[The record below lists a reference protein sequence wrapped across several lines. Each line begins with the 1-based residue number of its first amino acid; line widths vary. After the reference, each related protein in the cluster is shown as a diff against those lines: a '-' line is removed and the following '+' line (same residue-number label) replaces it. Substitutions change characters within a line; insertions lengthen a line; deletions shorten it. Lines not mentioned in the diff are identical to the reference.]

1 MDAFGFVVDDQHT
14 LSIAGATARRYRHAA
29 SGAELLAL
37 DADDANLSFAVGFA
51 TPPRDDTG
59 VAHILEHMVLA
70 GSRKYPLRDPF
81 FDMVKGSLA
90 GFLNALT
97 YPDRTV
103 YPFATQNRQDY
114 LNLLDVYLDAVF
126 APRLARTTFEQE
138 GWHLER
144 AGEGD
149 GTDGALAL
157 RGVVFNEMK
166 GAFGDP
172 SRALHQAE
180 AAGLLPDTPYAFE
193 SGGDPAAIPDLTY
206 EALTAFHAEH
216 YHPSRA
222 RFVVHGDVPLEAV
235 AARIAP
241 YLEGVTPLPPVPAPA
256 LQPPFEAPREA
267 HAPYPADANDKA
279 LATVAWALPGLEG
292 PGEAL
297 LLEVLDHALVGT
309 PAAPLRRALLDAGVG
324 EAFLGGLDT
333 TARQPTFHAGL
344 RGVDPARVGEVHA
357 LVLDTLRDVARVGF
371 DPEDVRAARNRL
383 EFDLREMDAGGGQ
396 QGLSLAFAA
405 LDAWMHGRDPV
416 RELDFDAALADLDA
430 RLAEDGGEDHGASV
444 LGRLLQRRLVDNA
457 HRVHASA
464 TPDPE
469 LSARRDAE
477 ERARLAARAEAM
489 GDAEWRALDAANAAL
504 RDAQETPD
512 PPEAR
517 ATLPRLHRGDLHDP
531 TPDPVP
537 EVEAHDGA
545 ELLRYDLPTRGLG
558 YVDVAFDL
566 RTVPEAGLAHV
577 GMLGRYLL
585 ETGTASR
592 SLASLTR
599 AIDADTGG
607 IGAGTDL
614 AAGVGGAPGLARFV
628 VRGSALASKADA
640 LADLTIEV
648 LREAD
653 FGDADVLRRLTVERL
668 ARRRAALERA
678 GHRFA
683 LRRLAAHGAPEARL
697 EEHLSG
703 LASLGTLKAAADL
716 AERDPDALREQLEAV
731 RTSLLARS
739 GTVAAVHADDA
750 ADGPMRAATRRLL
763 SALPAG
769 GTADGAD
776 VGALPA
782 PAPAEAWRLPGQ
794 VFYVATGRTLEGGAP
809 LPGRWLVAARWLSS
823 EVFLP
828 RIRFQGGAYGAGAVL
843 DPLRGAFR
851 TFSYRD
857 PNFAETLDVMAEA
870 PDRLEEAA
878 GTLDERD
885 LETLIIGTLGGLDP
899 HEMPAERGYRALT
912 RRLRGSLEERE
923 RLRREVLGTT
933 REAFAEL
940 ADAIRAAGAPRIVA
954 LGPEAGLRTLEGELG
969 LVFREPA

>member
-14 LSIAGATARRYRHAA
+14 LDIAGATARRYRHAA

-37 DADDANLSFAVGFA
+37 DAKDANLSFAVGFA

-70 GSRKYPLRDPF
+70 GSQKYPLRDPF

-103 YPFATQNRQDY
+103 YPFATENRQDY

-126 APRLARTTFEQE
+126 APRLARTTFAQE

-144 AGEGD
+144 AGEGED
-149 GTDGALAL
+149 ALAL

-172 SRALHQAE
+172 NRALHQAE

-193 SGGDPAAIPDLTY
+193 SGGDPAAIPELTY

-222 RFVVHGDVPLEAV
+222 KFVVHGDVPLEEV

-241 YLEGVTPLPPVPAPA
+241 YLEGVTPLPPVPPPA
-256 LQPPFEAPREA
+256 LQPPFEAPRTA
-267 HAPYPADANDKA
+267 QAPYPADANDKA
-279 LATVAWALPGLEG
+279 LATVAWALPALEG
-292 PGEAL
+292 PGEEL
-297 LLEVLDHALVGT
+297 LLEVLEHALVGT
-309 PAAPLRRALLDAGVG
+309 PAAPLRRALLDSGVG

-344 RGVDPARVGEVHA
+344 RGVDPDRIDEVHA
-357 LVLDTLRDVARVGF
+357 LVRDTVRDVARVGF

-396 QGLSLAFAA
+396 QGLSLAFTA

-416 RELDFDAALADLDA
+416 RALDFDAALADLDA
-430 RLAEDGGEDHGASV
+430 RLAADGGADHGASV
-444 LGRLLQRRLVDNA
+444 LADLLARRLVDNP
-457 HRVHASA
+457 HRVDAAS
-464 TPDPE
+464 TPDPD
-469 LSARRDAE
+469 LSARRDAD
-477 ERARLAARAEAM
+477 ERARLGAWAEAM
-489 GDAEWRALDAANAAL
+489 TEDDWAAL
-504 RDAQETPD
+504 EAAHAELRAAQETPD
-512 PPEAR
+512 SPEAR
-517 ATLPRLHRGDLHDP
+517 ATLPTLHRGDVRDP

-537 EVEAHDGA
+537 EVEARDGA

-566 RTVPEAGLAHV
+566 RAVPEVGLAHV
-577 GMLGRYLL
+577 GTLGRYLL

-592 SLASLTR
+592 SLAELTR
-599 AIDADTGG
+599 AIDAETGG
-607 IGAGTDL
+607 IGAGPDL
-614 AAGVGGAPGLARFV
+614 AAGVGEAPGLARFV
-628 VRGSALASKADA
+628 VRGSALGSKADA
-640 LADLTIEV
+640 LADLMIEV

-653 FGDADVLRRLTVERL
+653 FGDVAVLRRLTVERL

-683 LRRLAAHGAPEARL
+683 LRRLAAHGAPEARV

-703 LASLGTLKAAADL
+703 LASLATSKAAADL
-716 AERDPDALREQLEAV
+716 AEDDPDALRAQLEGLRQALLV
-731 RTSLLARS
+731 RA

-750 ADGPMRAATRRLL
+750 AEAPMRAATRRLVD
-763 SALPAG
+763 ALPAG
-769 GTADGAD
+769 GAATGDAFA
-776 VGALPA
+776 AMSA
-782 PAPAEAWRLPGQ
+782 PAPAEGWRLPGQ
-794 VFYVATGRTLEGGAP
+794 VFYVATGRTLQGGAP
-809 LPGRWLVAARWLSS
+809 LPGSWLVAARWLSS

-857 PNFAETLDVMAEA
+857 PNFAETLAVMAEA
-870 PDRLEEAA
+870 PERLEEAA
-878 GTLDERD
+878 GSLDERD

-899 HEMPAERGYRALT
+899 HEMPAERGYRALA
-912 RRLRGSLEERE
+912 RRLRGSLEQRE
-923 RLRREVLGTT
+923 RLRREILGTT
-933 REAFAEL
+933 RDAFAEL
-940 ADAIRAAGAPRIVA
+940 AEAIRAAGPPRVVA
-954 LGPEAGLRTLEGELG
+954 LGPEAGLRALEGELG
-969 LVFREPA
+969 LVIREPA